1 MIINLTLGE
10 FLQQHTCYV
19 MDLCSGQVC
28 HTRKFGHAC
37 LVSVGLRWTSSAF
50 FFIFF
55 PELTP
60 PAVHTSSS
68 LNWNSGP
75 KHESAR
81 TIFPCHET
89 LFSDSRASPD
99 THVWLE
105 AHACPNYPSKL
116 FTISLFNNTGITLP
130 CVVIFGF
137 INSKNIFYET
147 QMVYRNIVEFLCHKQ
162 YLHLVNLWLKF
173 VFIEV

>member
-1 MIINLTLGE
+1 MNIISLFFIFFPELTPPAV
-10 FLQQHTCYV
+10 HTSSS
-19 MDLCSGQVC
+19 LNWNSGPKHESARTIFPC
-28 HTRKFGHAC
+28 HETLFS
-37 LVSVGLRWTSSAF
+37 LGLRWTSSAF

-89 LFSDSRASPD
+89 LFSRGPQM
-99 THVWLE
+99 
-105 AHACPNYPSKL
+105 NI
-116 FTISLFNNTGITLP
+116 ISLFF
-130 CVVIFGF
+130 IFFPELTPPRGPHKLQ
-137 INSKNIFYET
+137 SKLKQRAQAWECQNYFPVPWDTIFRFANYT
-147 QMVYRNIVEFLCHKQ
+147 SSKCR
-162 YLHLVNLWLKF
+162 
-173 VFIEV
+173 